1 MNYEECFRRG
11 LLRYVEPSKEK
22 SQESIKRAKEWLN
35 EAMINF
41 ESGAFRSALLSTYL
55 AVFHSAR
62 AVLFRDGVREKS
74 HYCVGVYLE
83 KYVNQNLLEEKWVV
97 VFDRMR
103 STRHED
109 QYTFHAPTSEEVKS
123 SIDTARQFIKRMEEL
138 LEIASDD

>member
-1 MNYEECFRRG
+1 
-11 LLRYVEPSKEK
+11 
-22 SQESIKRAKEWLN
+22 
-35 EAMINF
+35 MINF

-109 QYTFHAPTSEEVKS
+109 QYTFH
-123 SIDTARQFIKRMEEL
+123 
-138 LEIASDD
+138 